1 MPLDEQA
8 QAHGQGEQHPVV
20 PLHGDP
26 LPQQGEHTVRW
37 AEEPHERTRSRP
49 ANLGIRVP
57 REPDE
62 DIGTRVQGGERSRGD
77 VLRGTLVTCDV
88 TDADEEFHDPCPVP
102 HLLAD
107 GEREE
112 KRNTGERRV
121 VHASLVVHGA
131 VHPVERALPLDRVG
145 GGQSPQESGHVL
157 RAAVRMPQRGPVD
170 LVDPPEHVVLP
181 RRSTN

>member
-1 MPLDEQA
+1 MPLHEQA
-8 QAHGQGEQHPVV
+8 QARGQGEQNPVV

-26 LPQQGEHTVRW
+26 LPQQGEHPVRW
-37 AEEPHERTRSRP
+37 AEEPHERARSRP
-49 ANLGIRVP
+49 ANPGVRVS

-62 DIGTRVQGGERSRGD
+62 DIGTRVQGGNGSPGD
-77 VLRGTLVTCDV
+77 VLRDAPVTCDV
-88 TDADEEFHDPCPVP
+88 TDADEEFHDPRPVP

-131 VHPVERALPLDRVG
+131 VHPVERALPLGRVG
-145 GGQSPQESGHVL
+145 GGQSPQ
-157 RAAVRMPQRGPVD
+157 
-170 LVDPPEHVVLP
+170 
-181 RRSTN
+181 